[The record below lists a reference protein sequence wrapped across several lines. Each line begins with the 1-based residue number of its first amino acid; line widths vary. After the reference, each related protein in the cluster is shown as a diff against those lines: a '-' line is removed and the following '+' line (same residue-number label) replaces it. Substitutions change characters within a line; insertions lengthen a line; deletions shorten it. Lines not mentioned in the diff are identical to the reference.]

1 MLPLELSRRCA
12 RLGGGGGGGA
22 VHDDGD
28 GDELAAALA
37 LAMSMM
43 MQPDGTDTSGT
54 SLDDATVAE
63 LVSWGFEESAVRVA
77 TSRLR

>member
-1 MLPLELSRRCA
+1 MLPLKLSRRCA
-12 RLGGGGGGGA
+12 RLGGGGGGGGRA

-28 GDELAAALA
+28 GDELAAA